1 MDFTAPKIGRVLY
14 MLEKPLVNKILDF
27 VRVKPR
33 TMQELSLHIEKN
45 WRTAERYVDQI
56 TQETGFISTRTFRE
70 GTRGALKIIYWNALD
85 TKTGSSYQQ
94 RLFEDIMRGRK
105 KEDFHPFDI
114 YQFVPEDKRTAY
126 LEVTEFSKHKDI
138 RFDKLM
144 LEAKHQVL
152 FFSGNLSWMELG
164 PHMDKTLELLAKR
177 GVSIKVLTK
186 VDLTSQ
192 NNTKAMLDLNQR
204 FGKDVVEIRH
214 CEQPLRAI
222 IIDDDIVNLKE
233 VLSPTLTREVKQQ
246 QFMFFLIKDHEWIAW
261 LQKVF
266 WHLWS
271 HSVDA
276 QKRLDTLETLKKI
289 KK

>member
-1 MDFTAPKIGRVLY
+1 MDFTVQKIDRVLY
-14 MLEKPLVNKILDF
+14 MLEKPVVNKILDF

-33 TMQELSLHIEKN
+33 TMQELSVHIEKN
-45 WRTAERYVDQI
+45 WRTAERYVEQI
-56 TQETGFISTRTFRE
+56 AQETGLISARTFRE

-85 TKTGSSYQQ
+85 TKTGSSFQQ
-94 RLFEDIMRGRK
+94 RLFENVIRGRK
-105 KEDFHPFDI
+105 KEDFHPFDV
-114 YQFVPEDKRTAY
+114 YQFADEKQRTAY

-144 LEAKHQVL
+144 LQAKHQVL

-164 PHMDKTLELLAKR
+164 PHMDKTLEALAQR
-177 GVSIKVLTK
+177 GVMIKVLTK

-192 NNTKAMLDLNQR
+192 KNTQAMLDLNHR

-222 IIDDDIVNLKE
+222 IIDDELMNLKE
-233 VLSPTLTREVKQQ
+233 VLSPTITREVKQQ
-246 QFMFFLIKDHEWIAW
+246 QFMFFLIKDPEWINW
-261 LQKVF
+261 MQKVF
-266 WHLWS
+266 WHLWGQ
-271 HSVDA
+271 SVDA
-276 QKRLDTLETLKKI
+276 QKRLDTLLTLKKI